1 MNSRSRI
8 CGGRRDDREA
18 VLIPL
23 SLIEQVHGFSG
34 TLRDHLAELGLYDQ
48 DADACTDPRV
58 AWALMYPSMQAAG
71 LFAEITGAA
80 VTGEDQ

>member
-1 MNSRSRI
+1 MT
-8 CGGRRDDREA
+8 
-18 VLIPL
+18 VPL
-23 SLIEQVHGFSG
+23 SLIEQVHGP
-34 TLRDHLAELGLYDQ
+34 TDQKLRDHLAELDLYDQ

-80 VTGEDQ
+80 VTGEDPS